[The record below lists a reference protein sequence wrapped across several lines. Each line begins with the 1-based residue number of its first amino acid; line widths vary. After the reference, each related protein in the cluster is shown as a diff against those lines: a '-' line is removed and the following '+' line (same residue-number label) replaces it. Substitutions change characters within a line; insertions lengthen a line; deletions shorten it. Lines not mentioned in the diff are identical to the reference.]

1 MVAFRMAIG
10 VQGLNVACLL
20 VGLLYLKY
28 NSYNLVF
35 VFPPI
40 FNLRLYHKGKQLQK
54 QKKAQSPMELDNL
67 KRADKIFSV
76 SAEQGQRAVCVLL
89 HAHQNVLSFHTESVL
104 LC

>member
-1 MVAFRMAIG
+1 MVAFHMAFG

-20 VGLLYLKY
+20 VGLLYFKY
-28 NSYNLVF
+28 NSYNLF
-35 VFPPI
+35 FLFPPI

-76 SAEQGQRAVCVLL
+76 SVEQGQRAVCGLL
-89 HAHQNVLSFHTESVL
+89 YAHQNVLSFHTESVL
-104 LC
+104 LR